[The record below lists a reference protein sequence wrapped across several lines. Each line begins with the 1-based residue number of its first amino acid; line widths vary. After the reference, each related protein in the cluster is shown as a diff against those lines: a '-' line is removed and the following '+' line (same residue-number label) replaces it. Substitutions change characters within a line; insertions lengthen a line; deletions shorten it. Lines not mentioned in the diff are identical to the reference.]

1 MGGGVAVKSRPGPA
15 QPPPRP
21 PVAGTVV
28 HAIHLVQAAAVAYAL
43 WLAVLLKWAHPGALG
58 LGMSLVRA
66 RAAAR
71 AALPAAP
78 PARFL
83 RNWALSAG

>member
-1 MGGGVAVKSRPGPA
+1 MDGGAAVKSRPGPA

-28 HAIHLVQAAAVAYAL
+28 HAIHLVQAAAIAYAL